1 MKIVLAQLNYH
12 VGNFSD
18 NALKIIE
25 AIEFGKSKSADLVVF
40 SELAV
45 CGYIP
50 HDLLE
55 QRDFVDK
62 ATHTAVEIAAHC
74 TGIAAILG
82 CPTINTN
89 EKGKHLFNSALFLC
103 NGRIERIIHKTLL
116 PTYDIFDEYRY
127 FEPNDCFS
135 LIEFNNY
142 KIAVTICEDLW
153 DEQESQTEFVNEK
166 LYKQAPLQVLSAMGA
181 NLVINI
187 AGSPFSYNQS
197 ELRKTVLLKNA
208 AHYQLPI
215 IYVNQVGAQTEVV
228 FDGGSLVINKNGQI
242 VSELAYFEEE
252 IRLFDTSEINST
264 TPVRL
269 TEINKIE
276 KIHKALV
283 LGISDYFSKMKF
295 TKAVLGMS
303 GGIDSALTLALAAEA
318 LGNRNVHALLMPS
331 RFSSKGSV
339 DDSVDMLKRLN
350 SSYDI
355 ISIEDMYMQCL
366 GSLHDHLPKDAP
378 GIAGENLQ
386 ARIRGLML
394 MAYSNRYGHIL
405 LNTSNKSEAAV
416 GYTTLYGDMSGGL
429 SVLGDVYKTDV
440 YALSELVNRSQE
452 IIPRNIIT
460 KAPSAELRYDQKDS
474 DSFPE
479 YPLLDSILF
488 EYIER
493 KKSPSEII
501 SAGFDEAI
509 VRKVI
514 NLVDSNEYKRFQAPP
529 IIRVSSKAFG
539 FGLRMPLV
547 AKF

>member
-12 VGNFSD
+12 IGNLTE
-18 NALKIIE
+18 NAAKII
-25 AIEFGKSKSADLVVF
+25 AIIENAKNQNADLVVF
-40 SELAV
+40 SEIAV

-55 QRDFVDK
+55 QRDFVNETI
-62 ATHTAVEIAAHC
+62 ATAEKIAVHC
-74 TGIAAILG
+74 TGIAAIVG
-82 CPTINTN
+82 CPTINKN
-89 EKGKHLFNSALFLC
+89 GKGKHLFNSALFMC
-103 NGRIERIIHKTLL
+103 DGIIKDTIHKTLL

-127 FEPNDCFS
+127 FEPNDSFH
-135 LIEFNNY
+135 LIDYKNH

-153 DEQESQTEFVNEK
+153 DEQENQTEFVNEK
-166 LYKQAPLQVLSAMGA
+166 LYKLSPLKTLSNLGA
-181 NLVINI
+181 ELVINI
-187 AGSPFSYNQS
+187 AGSPFSYNQAD
-197 ELRKTVLLKNA
+197 LRKNILIKNA
-208 AHYQLPI
+208 ANYNLPI

-228 FDGGSLVINKNGQI
+228 FDGGSLVLNNKGQI
-242 VSELAYFEEE
+242 LSELAYFNEDT
-252 IRLFDTSEINST
+252 RLIDISENSYNNT
-264 TPVRL
+264 IL
-269 TEINKIE
+269 SNEASKIE
-276 KIHKALV
+276 KIHNALV
-283 LGISDYFSKMKF
+283 LGIKDYFGKMKF

-303 GGIDSALTLALAAEA
+303 GGIDSAVTLALAAEA

-474 DSFPE
+474 DSLPE

-514 NLVDSNEYKRFQAPP
+514 HLVDSNEYKRFQAPP

-539 FGLRMPLV
+539 FGRRMPLV